1 MKNHKIPPHSLEA
14 EKAILGA
21 ILLENK
27 SLNECLSVIGP
38 ENFYDSRHQ
47 IIFQAMGDIKDDGKA
62 IDLVILSEH
71 LRQAGTLSK
80 SGGISYIAT
89 IFDNAMSAEN
99 ILYYC
104 QIVKDKS
111 VRRELITAAEEIQNK
126 ATDGESLT
134 TLLEIGRQSL
144 DRIWAEDDK
153 SLHFKNAAS
162 WIEQESPAADQVFK
176 DTFDTGDKVA
186 IIGSSKLM
194 KSFFLQQSLL
204 CLATGRPFL
213 NWTITKQRRCCHIQ
227 YEVKSLHQHRRLR
240 RMAKA
245 LRIKPSDIED
255 NLMILNARG
264 LGITGVEGIRKI
276 GRAIMPYEP
285 EIISFD
291 PLYKVADGVE
301 NAAESMKIVLNVF
314 DELAEKTGAAI
325 LYVHH
330 DAKGSPGDRD
340 IRDRGAGSNVL
351 GRDYD
356 ACFTL
361 TSHASDPDAIVIE
374 TLLRNYRPQEPF
386 AVQFMEDEHGG
397 YFFEIRPD
405 LLPDKKTSKTKP
417 QQPALS
423 TYLPIAEVILGRGE
437 IEIAVFKERFKEQSG
452 LSDHRV
458 RDFMTWATSGGVP
471 HLATREQRGYR
482 VNKKWISLSGGNS
495 EN

>member
-1 MKNHKIPPHSLEA
+1 
-14 EKAILGA
+14 
-21 ILLENK
+21 
-27 SLNECLSVIGP
+27 
-38 ENFYDSRHQ
+38 
-47 IIFQAMGDIKDDGKA
+47 
-62 IDLVILSEH
+62 
-71 LRQAGTLSK
+71 
-80 SGGISYIAT
+80 
-89 IFDNAMSAEN
+89 
-99 ILYYC
+99 
-104 QIVKDKS
+104 
-111 VRRELITAAEEIQNK
+111 
-126 ATDGESLT
+126 
-134 TLLEIGRQSL
+134 
-144 DRIWAEDDK
+144 
-153 SLHFKNAAS
+153 
-162 WIEQESPAADQVFK
+162 
-176 DTFDTGDKVA
+176 
-186 IIGSSKLM
+186 
-194 KSFFLQQSLL
+194 
-204 CLATGRPFL
+204 
-213 NWTITKQRRCCHIQ
+213 
-227 YEVKSLHQHRRLR
+227 
-240 RMAKA
+240 MAKA

-291 PLYKVADGVE
+291 PLYKIADGVE